1 MRINNEL
8 ATKFSASTVH
18 LEHITTALN
27 CLTPFGAKDDVLI
40 FIDADGLSFVR
51 ENNHVIKIQLLLSR
65 ELFMSYSYRNET
77 EDHMKLCVKI
87 NHILDSVSV
96 MNRNSDDIVECTLS
110 YDGHGSPFV
119 LIFEDSFISERVEY
133 STYLIKDF
141 DTNGLELDRES
152 ISFEAIIKGEALYS
166 ALKDLKEIGC
176 KECYVYAKTD
186 ANNDNVFALISKSQL
201 GFSKIKL
208 PSNRSI
214 LEKLQVFDGDSTTVL
229 DGSAVIGFFD
239 FTSFDKIR
247 KSTKIASKVLFRMD
261 VHGVLSVNILSQT
274 DDVII
279 TDTARP
285 SNSRLVTGVGQLQL
299 PKDYPG
305 IVIEVCMLEK
315 ESIDEV
321 AQTEI
326 ELLMETNELGNYNNS
341 KKFTPNK
348 RYAAAFGNNEGSD
361 ENLLQ
366 LNGKKVKL
374 PPEDI
379 SDKKNDSDQENN
391 YTYPTNDIPLF
402 F

>member
-96 MNRNSDDIVECTLS
+96 MNRNTDDIVECTLS

-141 DTNGLELDRES
+141 DTNGLELDRER

-186 ANNDNVFALISKSQL
+186 ANDENVFALISKSQL

-261 VHGVLSVNILSQT
+261 AHGVLSVNILSQT

-279 TDTARP
+279 TDTTRP
-285 SNSRLVTGVGQLQL
+285 SNSRLVTGVRQLQL

-341 KKFTPNK
+341 KKFTANK
-348 RYAAAFGNNEGSD
+348 RYDAGFGNNERAD

-379 SDKKNDSDQENN
+379 GDAKSDSDQENN

>member
-1 MRINNEL
+1 MRINSEL
-8 ATKFSASTVH
+8 ANKFSASTVH
-18 LEHITTALN
+18 LEHITTALS
-27 CLTPFGAKDDVLI
+27 CLTPFGSKDDVLI

-141 DTNGLELDRES
+141 DTNGLELDRER
-152 ISFEAIIKGEALYS
+152 ISFEAIIKGEALHS

-176 KECYVYAKTD
+176 KECYVYAKTE
-186 ANNDNVFALISKSQL
+186 ANDENVFALISKSQL

-214 LEKLQVFDGDSTTVL
+214 LEKLQVFDGDSTTVI
-229 DGSAVIGFFD
+229 DGFAVIGFFD

-279 TDTARP
+279 TDTTRP
-285 SNSRLVTGVGQLQL
+285 SNNRPGSIRQLQL

-315 ESIDEV
+315 ESIDEA

-326 ELLMETNELGNYNNS
+326 ELLMETSELGNRNS
-341 KKFTPNK
+341 FKKSTIRK
-348 RYAAAFGNNEGSD
+348 RYGTDKGNETSND
-361 ENLLQ
+361 NLLQ
-366 LNGKKVKL
+366 LNGKKIKL
-374 PPEDI
+374 PSEE
-379 SDKKNDSDQENN
+379 ENN
-391 YTYPTNDIPLF
+391 KNRESEDEENHCKYPTKNIPIF

>member
-1 MRINNEL
+1 MRINSEVAN
-8 ATKFSASTVH
+8 KFSASTVH
-18 LEHITTALN
+18 LEHITTALS
-27 CLTPFGAKDDVLI
+27 CLTPFGSKDDVLI

-51 ENNHVIKIQLLLSR
+51 ENNHIVKIQLLLSR

-119 LIFEDSFISERVEY
+119 LIFEDSLISERVQY

-141 DTNGLELDRES
+141 DTNGLDLDRER

-176 KECYVYAKTD
+176 KECYVYAKTEV
-186 ANNDNVFALISKSQL
+186 NDENVFALISKSQL
-201 GFSKIKL
+201 GYSKIKL

-214 LEKLQVFDGDSTTVL
+214 LEKLQVFGGDSTTVL
-229 DGSAVIGFFD
+229 DGSAVVGFFD

-261 VHGVLSVNILSQT
+261 IHGVLSVNILSQT

-279 TDTARP
+279 TDTTRP
-285 SNSRLVTGVGQLQL
+285 SNSRSGNVHQLQL

-315 ESIDEV
+315 ESIDEA

-326 ELLMETNELGNYNNS
+326 ELLMESNELGNCSNP
-341 KKFTPNK
+341 KKFNTNK
-348 RYAAAFGNNEGSD
+348 KYATENRNNEASND
-361 ENLLQ
+361 NLLQ
-366 LNGKKVKL
+366 LNGKRIKAPTEGNNESKNEGD
-374 PPEDI
+374 ED
-379 SDKKNDSDQENN
+379 NH
-391 YTYPTNDIPLF
+391 YTYPANDIPLF

>member
-1 MRINNEL
+1 MRINSEL
-8 ATKFSASTVH
+8 ANKFSASTVH
-18 LEHITTALN
+18 LEHITTALSS
-27 CLTPFGAKDDVLI
+27 LTPFGSKDDVLI

-119 LIFEDSFISERVEY
+119 LIFEDPFISERVEY

-141 DTNGLELDRES
+141 DTNGLELDRER
-152 ISFEAIIKGEALYS
+152 ISFEAIIKGEALHS

-176 KECYVYAKTD
+176 KECYVYAKTE
-186 ANNDNVFALISKSQL
+186 ANDENVFALISKSQL

-214 LEKLQVFDGDSTTVL
+214 LEKLQVFDGDSTTVI
-229 DGSAVIGFFD
+229 DGFAVIGFFD

-279 TDTARP
+279 TDTTRP
-285 SNSRLVTGVGQLQL
+285 SNNRPGSIRQLQL

-315 ESIDEV
+315 ESIDEA

-326 ELLMETNELGNYNNS
+326 ELLMETNELGNRNS
-341 KKFTPNK
+341 FKKSTIRK
-348 RYAAAFGNNEGSD
+348 RYGTDKGNETSND
-361 ENLLQ
+361 NLLQ
-366 LNGKKVKL
+366 LNGKKIKL
-374 PPEDI
+374 PSEE
-379 SDKKNDSDQENN
+379 ENN
-391 YTYPTNDIPLF
+391 KNRESEDEENHCKYPTKDIPIF

>member
-141 DTNGLELDRES
+141 DTDGLELDRER

-186 ANNDNVFALISKSQL
+186 ANDENVFALISKSQL

-261 VHGVLSVNILSQT
+261 AHGVLSVNILSQT

-285 SNSRLVTGVGQLQL
+285 SNSRLVTGVRQLQL

-341 KKFTPNK
+341 RKFTANK
-348 RYAAAFGNNEGSD
+348 RRAAGFENNERAD

-374 PPEDI
+374 PPEDMG
-379 SDKKNDSDQENN
+379 DKKNDSDQENN
-391 YTYPTNDIPLF
+391 CTYPTNNIPLF